1 MFGSLV
7 ELIYHKRQ
15 ISMDNN
21 AINKNM
27 TIKLQDNSENIKQK
41 RQPDERSGIHIQG
54 HVKIFD
60 PQTNQVF
67 VNGRA

>member
-1 MFGSLV
+1 
-7 ELIYHKRQ
+7 
-15 ISMDNN
+15 MDNN